1 MPGTTGNC
9 RTARLV
15 MNAELSAVN
24 ACRIIEPTLYREE
37 YMDCL
42 RLLTRERDP
51 KPFIKAMTHIHQW
64 TAGFDYEDMA
74 GTIKQM
80 PASAFTPLPR

>member
-1 MPGTTGNC
+1 
-9 RTARLV
+9 

-24 ACRIIEPTLYREE
+24 ACRIIVPTLYREE

-51 KPFIKAMTHIHQW
+51 KPFIKAMAHIHRW
-64 TAGFDYEDMA
+64 TAGFDYENIADTLERMKA
-74 GTIKQM
+74 CNAFEKSRVQFKLLM
-80 PASAFTPLPR
+80 PR